1 MEMAMPNDLTEAELL
16 ENIEAFRKGQKVFV
30 SEMYH
35 VAIDE
40 VCDLAIEGLA
50 ARRWPTD
57 GIEQSF
63 QSNFDSPATQARGEA
78 VSETYLTVQDV
89 LDAHAEVGQLD
100 YHLVKKPHHRSGVWT
115 CCRSSRA
122 LRETNVA
129 QGGNRQLATYRTP
142 HHQA

>member
-100 YHLVKKPHHRSGVWT
+100 YHLVKKAMGPNWPKEWDGLGPGDGIFHPDEDRK
-115 CCRSSRA
+115 
-122 LRETNVA
+122 
-129 QGGNRQLATYRTP
+129 P
-142 HHQA
+142 